1 MTRIYL
7 IRHGVN
13 DLVGKRLAGRA
24 PGVHLNEQ
32 GQKQAQALVSILKET
47 RIDAIYTS
55 PLERAMET
63 AAPLATDRKRSALIR
78 EGLNEIQYGT
88 WEGKSLTVLQKRK
101 LWPIIQ
107 HAPSLARFPKGES
120 FNEAQTR
127 IVDELEKIRQ
137 EHRGDRGVVCVFHS
151 DPIKLGIAH
160 YLGLP
165 IDLFQRLT
173 IAPASISV
181 LAIHDHGVRL
191 LTMNDTRATNI

>member
-1 MTRIYL
+1 MKRLYL
-7 IRHGVN
+7 VRHGVN

-32 GQKQAQALVSILKET
+32 GQQQAQALVSILKET

-55 PLERAMET
+55 PLDRAIET
-63 AAPLATDRKRSALIR
+63 AAPLAADRGRSAVVR

-88 WEGKSLTVLQKRK
+88 WEGKSLAVLQKRK
-101 LWPIIQ
+101 LWPIVQ
-107 HAPSLARFPKGES
+107 HSPSLARFPKGES
-120 FNEAQTR
+120 FLEAQNR
-127 IVDELEKIRQ
+127 IVDELENIRQ
-137 EHRGDRGVVCVFHS
+137 GHRGDSGVVCVFHS

-160 YLGLP
+160 YLGLS
-165 IDLFQRLT
+165 IDLFQRLS

-191 LTMNDTRATNI
+191 LTLNDTRATNL

>member
-1 MTRIYL
+1 MTLLYL

-13 DLVGKRLAGRA
+13 DLVGKKLAGRA

-32 GQKQAQALVSILKET
+32 GQQQAEALVSILKET
-47 RIDAIYTS
+47 RINAIYTS

-63 AAPLATDRKRSALIR
+63 AAPLAADRGQSAMIR

-88 WEGKSLTVLQKRK
+88 WEGKSLSVLQKRK
-101 LWPIIQ
+101 LWPIVQ
-107 HAPSLARFPKGES
+107 HTPSLARFPKGES
-120 FNEAQTR
+120 FHEAQSR
-127 IVDELEKIRQ
+127 IVDELEKIRL
-137 EHRGDRGVVCVFHS
+137 EHQGDRNVVCVFHS

-165 IDLFQRLT
+165 IDLFQRLS

-181 LAIHDHGVRL
+181 LAINDHGVRL